1 MRIAYFIF
9 QGQHASAQF
18 KCYLKSCPVE
28 MRIYMNITSVNLTS
42 SAPSSKIMPGDDLPL
57 CEKSEGS
64 KDFKNTL
71 KSLEIKSAQTTA
83 QTEAPQRPDIS
94 KNSTTIQLGSPD
106 QKELAAFF
114 EQYLPASTTKS
125 AEKTPDIEPT
135 SVALTTEL
143 PVRPLNVDITKS
155 NNTVQQVSPEQNE
168 QITLVEPNQQL
179 LPTEEKIES
188 VDIKPVM
195 LALTDEP
202 TTTDEPNLLSADI
215 APAQDMSSAM
225 AMNGLTFVKPA
236 SEEIKLNPST
246 ENQEADVSLQKT
258 TVFGQ
263 PTQSKPGNTLP
274 SANATEPEK
283 SALTAV
289 IESKPGFELEKT
301 APDVRTEILGIQ
313 KPTEVKTDNFAIAKP
328 VTHPG
333 WSKDLG
339 EQIVWMNN
347 KEISAAEIKL
357 NPLHL
362 GPISIRIDVG
372 QDNQTSI
379 QFTAQHA
386 ETKEALE
393 ASIPKLREM
402 LQGQQLNL
410 VNVNISQNPNSNNS
424 RQSSQAFYG
433 NPGRPETSVDTGVGG
448 LEMHEADAVV
458 SKGLLSLYA

>member
-1 MRIAYFIF
+1 MRVVCFIF

-57 CEKSEGS
+57 SEKGEGS
-64 KDFKNTL
+64 EDFKNTL
-71 KSLEIKSAQTTA
+71 KSLEIKSVETTA
-83 QTEAPQRPDIS
+83 QTEAPQRTVIP
-94 KNSTTIQLGSPD
+94 KNSTAIQAGSPD
-106 QKELAAFF
+106 QKELVAFF
-114 EQYLPASTTKS
+114 EQYLPSSATDSADKTT
-125 AEKTPDIEPT
+125 DVEPT
-135 SVALTTEL
+135 SVTLTAEL
-143 PVRPLNVDITKS
+143 PVPPQNLAITKS
-155 NNTVQQVSPEQNE
+155 NNTVQLAPEQSE
-168 QITLVEPNQQL
+168 QIALLEPNQQL
-179 LPTEEKIES
+179 LPTEEKIET
-188 VDIKPVM
+188 VDIKPVV
-195 LALTDEP
+195 LTLTDES
-202 TTTDEPNLLSADI
+202 TTTNEPNLVSAD
-215 APAQDMSSAM
+215 ATPAQDMSSAM
-225 AMNGLTFVKPA
+225 AMNGLVFVKPP

-246 ENQEADVSLQKT
+246 ENKEADVSLQKT

-263 PTQSKPGNTLP
+263 SSQNKPGNTLP
-274 SANATEPEK
+274 STNAIEPEK
-283 SALTAV
+283 QALTTL

-301 APDVRTEILGIQ
+301 APDIRTEILGIQ
-313 KPTEVKTDNFAIAKP
+313 KPTEVKTDNFVIAKP

-347 KEISAAEIKL
+347 KEIAAAEIKL

-410 VNVNISQNPNSNNS
+410 VNVNISQNPNSNNG